1 MVETIAT
8 FIESLS
14 EEETL
19 ELTRELDRR
28 REKINLLQE
37 QAFARLAEL
46 RAGPAHDAPPASAVA
61 ARRAGIHV
69 VPV

>member
-1 MVETIAT
+1 MVEMVAT
-8 FIESLS
+8 FIESLT

-46 RAGPAHDAPPASAVA
+46 RGSDAPA
-61 ARRAGIHV
+61 A
-69 VPV
+69 

>member
-1 MVETIAT
+1 MVETVAT

-14 EEETL
+14 EEEAL

-28 REKINLLQE
+28 RAKIDGLRE

-46 RAGPAHDAPPASAVA
+46 RATAHPSGVSAA
-61 ARRAGIHV
+61 
-69 VPV
+69 

>member
-1 MVETIAT
+1 MVEMVTT

-37 QAFARLAEL
+37 QALAWLAEL
-46 RAGPAHDAPPASAVA
+46 RGSSDVSAA
-61 ARRAGIHV
+61 
-69 VPV
+69 